1 MEFDLPD
8 VVQLSIPVFIVFIFL
23 EMLVWKRRGTVV
35 YETRDAAASLAMGLG
50 NVTIGALTGG
60 LIFAL
65 YEWVYRFRVFDP
77 GATWVTLAIALV
89 AKDFVFYW
97 GHRWSHEI
105 RFIWANHVA
114 HHSSQH
120 YNLSTALRQPW
131 VASASML
138 FLLGVPVIWLG
149 IPPGLYVF
157 AAGVNL
163 VYQFFIHTEAVG
175 RLGPLEWV
183 LNTPSHHRVHHA
195 TNPRYLDANY
205 GGMLII
211 WDRLFGTFTPEDA
224 SDPVRYGLVK
234 NLRTFNPV
242 WIAFHEYV
250 GLARDLVRAR
260 SLAEV
265 RGYLLGPPGWSP
277 DGSRK
282 TAAMIQ
288 AEWRRLSGQ
297 ADGATA
303 TRHAE
308 QASPAGAVQVRA
320 ASQAG
325 QLG

>member
-1 MEFDLPD
+1 
-8 VVQLSIPVFIVFIFL
+8 
-23 EMLVWKRRGTVV
+23 MLLWKLRGTVV
-35 YETRDAAASLAMGLG
+35 YETRDAAASLIAGLG
-50 NVTIGALTGG
+50 NVIIGALTGG
-60 LIFAL
+60 LVYAL
-65 YEWVYRFRVFDP
+65 YGWVYRFRVFDP
-77 GATWVTLAIALV
+77 GATWWTVAIALV

-97 GHRWSHEI
+97 GHRWSHEV
-105 RFIWANHVA
+105 RFIWANHVT

-138 FLLGVPVIWLG
+138 FLLGLPVIWLG
-149 IPPGLYVF
+149 IPPAIYGF

-163 VYQFFIHTEAVG
+163 VYQFFLHTEAVG

-183 LNTPSHHRVHHA
+183 LNTPSHHRVHHG

-211 WDRLFGTFTPEDA
+211 WDRLFGTFTPEED

-234 NLRTFNPV
+234 NLRTFNPA

-250 GLARDLVRAR
+250 GMARDVARAR

-265 RGYLLGPPGWSP
+265 WGYVFGRPGWSP

-288 AEWRRLSGQ
+288 AEWRRRSGQ
-297 ADGATA
+297 VEDAGDA
-303 TRHAE
+303 RHAE
-308 QASPAGAVQVRA
+308 PAPVGVPVHA

-325 QLG
+325 QLGHLG